1 MDAMTG
7 TLAVIIGVIIFL
19 MGYFKGTKRGTEN
32 AVNHMFES
40 GILDVDSK
48 GNIVAGSKLSTK

>member
-1 MDAMTG
+1 MTG